1 MGLDSAKGDDI
12 ISDLSRW
19 RKEPSMAIL
28 SELVTT
34 MAKVSGMDLASVALI
49 GRQAREAGLI
59 ATTGRGPSAAS
70 MGLTDAAN
78 LLIAVNTV
86 RHAREV
92 ARAIPLYRQLVP
104 YERDPKGNRH
114 ALEGVGRLG
123 EVIENLI
130 HAAAVGAF
138 PDSFLGKEMS
148 VQLKDDFAQ
157 RNAGVFMKFNVTF
170 VAAAMRIIKRI
181 PEDSLPQYPPLDLAP
196 VMLAFDFFP
205 PAHRRRG
212 VGYQF
217 FRGPGVLGNR
227 IEETTI
233 GHRTFREIGQ
243 LIEPT
248 TAERG
253 RKIK

>member
-1 MGLDSAKGDDI
+1 
-12 ISDLSRW
+12 
-19 RKEPSMAIL
+19 MAIL
-28 SELVTT
+28 SELVKTV
-34 MAKVSGMDLASVALI
+34 AKVSGMDLASVALI
-49 GRQAREAGLI
+49 ARHAREAGFI
-59 ATTGRGPSAAS
+59 AMSGRGPSAAP

-114 ALEGVGRLG
+114 ALEAVGRFG
-123 EVIENLI
+123 EVIETLI
-130 HAAAVGAF
+130 HAAAVGTF

-148 VQLKDDFAQ
+148 VQLKDDFSQ
-157 RNAGVFMKFNVTF
+157 RNAGVVMKFNATF
-170 VAAAMRIIKRI
+170 VAAALRIIKRI
-181 PEDSLPQYPPLDLAP
+181 PEDSLPDYPPLDLAP

-205 PAHRRRG
+205 PTRRRSPG
-212 VGYQF
+212 TRLRSGPSYQM
-217 FRGPGVLGNR
+217 FRAGAIGSR
-227 IEETTI
+227 IEESTI

-248 TAERG
+248 TAEQRQDEEA
-253 RKIK
+253 IES

>member
-1 MGLDSAKGDDI
+1 
-12 ISDLSRW
+12 
-19 RKEPSMAIL
+19 MAIL
-28 SELVTT
+28 SELVSTV
-34 MAKVSGMDLASVALI
+34 AKVSGMDLASIALI
-49 GRQAREAGLI
+49 ARQAREAGLI
-59 ATTGRGPSAAS
+59 ATSGRGPSAAS

-86 RHAREV
+86 KHAREV

-130 HAAAVGAF
+130 HAAAVGTF
-138 PDSFLGKEMS
+138 PDPFLGKKMS
-148 VQLKDDFAQ
+148 VQLKDDFAR
-157 RNAGVFMKFNVTF
+157 RNAGIVMKFNVTF
-170 VAAAMRIIKRI
+170 VAAALRIMKRI
-181 PEDSLPQYPPLDLAP
+181 PQDGLPDYPPLDLAP
-196 VMLAFDFFP
+196 VVLVFDFFP
-205 PAHRRRG
+205 PTRRRSPSTRIELRSG
-212 VGYQF
+212 PGYQM
-217 FRGPGVLGNR
+217 FRTGIIGSR

-248 TAERG
+248 TAEHRQEDQEEAKG
-253 RKIK
+253 